1 MNTVTKNSST
11 MNKRS
16 PSVLTWFR
24 IFRAS
29 HKLARAGDEHLRGW
43 GLTGPQLGMLVR
55 VGAEEGRTQ
64 QELACDLEVTKGN
77 ISQLVSKL
85 ERDGLIRREQRGA
98 SNQLFLTET
107 GHRLLDEVLP
117 DHDAFIEERFAALTQ
132 EEQAQLRTL
141 LRKLE
146 RSLE

>member
-1 MNTVTKNSST
+1 MNTATKKSPLVG
-11 MNKRS
+11 KRS
-16 PSVLTWFR
+16 LSVLAWFR
-24 IFRAS
+24 LFRTA
-29 HKLARAGDEHLRGW
+29 HKLGRAGDEHLRGW
-43 GLTGPQLGMLVR
+43 GLTGPQLGMLVQ
-55 VGAEEGRTQ
+55 VGAAEGPTQ

-77 ISQLVSKL
+77 ISQMVSKL

-98 SNQLFLTET
+98 SNQLFLTEA

-117 DHDAFIEERFAALTQ
+117 DHDAFIEDRFAALTQ
-132 EEQAQLRTL
+132 EEQAQLRAL